1 MLKTAAGA
9 DFSLFS
15 RSTVQILKLFL
26 NIKIQSE
33 KLSLIAR
40 KLLKQVIS
48 YIPKLFR

>member
-26 NIKIQSE
+26 NIE
-33 KLSLIAR
+33 SL
-40 KLLKQVIS
+40 KGC
-48 YIPKLFR
+48 